1 MLFPIRI
8 AIVEYCSGDYQET
21 FFIKTVKAI
30 SDNGGIGG

>member
-8 AIVEYCSGDYQET
+8 AIVEYCSGGNQET

-30 SDNGGIGG
+30 SDNGGNGG